1 MIDLQVGAQPW
12 YLQFFWWAANIMQ
25 VVYPIALLII
35 LGLALVHFKRLVD
48 HIAPKQRP
56 EEEVKVGS
64 AEASEKELE
73 F

>member
-1 MIDLQVGAQPW
+1 MQVGAQPW

-35 LGLALVHFKRLVD
+35 LGLALVHFRRLVD
-48 HIAPKQRP
+48 HIAPRESRA
-56 EEEVKVGS
+56 EEQ
-64 AEASEKELE
+64 AEMGPASETSEQELE